1 MEPAPPRSAVRVE
14 IPVAWGE
21 MDALQHVNNV
31 VFVRWLE
38 TARIAYFDRLRILE
52 RLRDEGVGPILART
66 VLDYRR
72 PVTYPDTVVVD
83 VGVSRVGTSSY
94 TMSYRIRS
102 VAQEAEVAAGE
113 TVIVQYDYRAARSV
127 PLDDALRAGI
137 AALEA
142 EAGPPRGDAP
152 P

>member
-1 MEPAPPRSAVRVE
+1 MDSPPRKLPVRVE

-38 TARIAYFDRLRILE
+38 TARIAYFDRLKLLDRI
-52 RLRDEGVGPILART
+52 RDEGVGPILART
-66 VLDYRR
+66 ELDYRR
-72 PVTYPDTVVVD
+72 PVTYPDTVLVD
-83 VGVSRVGTSSY
+83 VGITRVGGSSY

-102 VAQEAEVAAGE
+102 VAQDAEVAAGD
-113 TVIVQYDYRAARSV
+113 TVIVHYDYRAARSV
-127 PLDDALRAGI
+127 PLDPGLRAAI

-142 EAGPPRGDAP
+142 EAFPREEDPP
-152 P
+152 